1 MHGPTK
7 KRVMARSADAVAEKG
22 RELTPEDACVKAIS
36 NALSAVDSELG
47 DLVFDGLLRLI
58 AAFVPH
64 SNCYYLYHS

>member
-1 MHGPTK
+1 MK
-7 KRVMARSADAVAEKG
+7 KRAMARATDAIAEKG
-22 RELTPEDACVKAIS
+22 REITPEDACVKAMS

-64 SNCYYLYHS
+64 CNCYYLYQS